1 MAGIARGG
9 CLQQVPIL
17 GAARLKGTRNIEA
30 SRGRLRQLRLLG
42 HKRSDRLMANSIAEH
57 VVGDAV
63 DPGEYRFPLQQHGTL
78 DPAVTPGILGDLLG
92 SVGIDA
98 FGH

>member
-1 MAGIARGG
+1 
-9 CLQQVPIL
+9 
-17 GAARLKGTRNIEA
+17 
-30 SRGRLRQLRLLG
+30 
-42 HKRSDRLMANSIAEH
+42 MANSIAEN